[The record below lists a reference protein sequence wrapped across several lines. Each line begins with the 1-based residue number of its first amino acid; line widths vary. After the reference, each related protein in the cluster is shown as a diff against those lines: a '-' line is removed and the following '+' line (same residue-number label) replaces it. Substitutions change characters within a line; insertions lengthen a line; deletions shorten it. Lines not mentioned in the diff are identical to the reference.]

1 MAPPMNLIGKTVNG
15 YKIVEFINDG
25 GFGVVYKAEKDGKPY
40 ALKLFREAYVLKE
53 YRKGGDNRIQRE
65 IDILKSTKHKNL
77 VNYIDNFVT
86 DIDGSP
92 HHFLVME
99 FVDGTNLQKIINRKG
114 KLDEKEA
121 TQYFAQI
128 MDGLEALHHTPVAE
142 GVSGVVHR
150 DLKPE
155 NILIDVA
162 GQVKVSDFGISKII
176 DFTSMTSTG
185 DFIGTSP
192 YMSPEQI
199 VDSKHVDRRS
209 DVYALG
215 VLLYE
220 MLTGQH
226 PHNYDSEPE
235 LIDKIKNEPA
245 IPPRRRVPDIKN
257 ETENV
262 ILRCL
267 EKQPYSRF
275 SEVAQLR
282 ESLKQKSVILT
293 KKKYDLTP
301 RFVLRLYDDKTTLE
315 KYLPTHKG
323 QFFVEFPANLADHQK
338 GLLKIVRENKN
349 VTMIVDPATVR
360 LAYDTFSDVE
370 GLKRLSYAREDF
382 QPITPD
388 NLKDYKEQKEYV
400 KKVLDT
406 EAEIG
411 ADILLAPFHY
421 THNSNVSLTTA
432 NPHAEW
438 FDLDIKLLKEA
449 IDYRDT
455 TPALREKPLYAGIC
469 VNHTSLSSD
478 RDLRHILNTF
488 SIFDCDG
495 YMVSVDC
502 IDENSSRATLSS
514 YITLLRELQS
524 KTGKPVIAA
533 RVNGIGLG
541 LLCAG
546 VAGFTAGAAR
556 FETFKEDLYKE
567 EKATFNL
574 YERYYYPMLM
584 KTIPIYRKDPAR
596 FDLIGEKLGACTC
609 KYCKSKKP
617 KEVIRS
623 ANSKLHFL
631 EMRTQEVA
639 EIVALS
645 TTERINHFIEK
656 IDSALDNYAL
666 LTPNVFK
673 QSDYAHLNGWKDVFQ
688 RLK

>member
-1 MAPPMNLIGKTVNG
+1 MNLIGKVVNG
-15 YKIVEFINDG
+15 YEIVEFINDG
-25 GFGVVYKAEKDGKPY
+25 GFGVVYKAEKEGKLY

-53 YRKGGDNRIQRE
+53 YRNGGDNRIQRE
-65 IDILKSTKHKNL
+65 IDILKSANHKSL
-77 VNYIDNFVT
+77 VNYVDNFVT
-86 DIDGSP
+86 DIDGSA

-99 FVDGTNLQKIINRKG
+99 FIDGTNLRTIIDGKG
-114 KLDEKEA
+114 KLDEKTA
-121 TQYFAQI
+121 LQYFNQVL
-128 MDGLEALHHTPVAE
+128 DGLEALHHTPVAE

-155 NILIDVA
+155 NILIDGA

-176 DFTSMTSTG
+176 DFTSITSTG

-226 PHNYDSEPE
+226 PHDYQSEPE

-245 IPPRRRVPDIKN
+245 IPPRRRVADINN

-267 EKQPYSRF
+267 EKQPYGRF
-275 SEVAQLR
+275 SDVAQLR
-282 ESLKQKSVILT
+282 QSLNQKSVVLT

-301 RFVLRLYDDKTTLE
+301 RFVLRLYDDKSTLE
-315 KYLPTHKG
+315 KYLPTHQSK
-323 QFFVEFPANLADHQK
+323 FFVEFPANLADHQK

-349 VTMIVDPATVR
+349 VIMIVDPATVR

-370 GLKRLSYAREDF
+370 GLKRLPYAREDF

-421 THNSNVSLTTA
+421 THNSNISLTTA

-438 FDLDIKLLKEA
+438 FDLDVKLLKEA
-449 IDYRDT
+449 IDYRDA
-455 TPALREKPLYAGIC
+455 TPALRDKPLYAGIC
-469 VNHTSLSSD
+469 VNHTSLSND

-495 YMVSVDC
+495 YMVYVDC
-502 IDENSSRATLSS
+502 IDENTSRATLSN
-514 YITLLRELQS
+514 YITLLRELQL

-546 VAGFTAGAAR
+546 VAGFTSGAAR
-556 FETFKEDLYKE
+556 FETFNEDLYKVE
-567 EKATFNL
+567 RPSFNL
-574 YERYYYPMLM
+574 YERYYYPTLM
-584 KTIPIYRKDPAR
+584 KAVAILRKDPAR
-596 FDLIGEKLGACTC
+596 FDLIRDKIGICTC
-609 KYCKSKKP
+609 RYCGGKDAAGS
-617 KEVIRS
+617 ILA
-623 ANSKLHFL
+623 ANNKLHFL
-631 EMRTQEVA
+631 EMRAQEVA
-639 EIVALS
+639 EIAALPEG
-645 TTERINHFIEK
+645 ERIGHFIQR
-656 IDSALDNYAL
+656 ISTALDNYAL
-666 LTPNVFK
+666 LTPSVFK
-673 QSDYAHLNGWKDVFQ
+673 PSDYAHLNGWKDVFQ